1 MKKLFV
7 IAMMLLVSMPASA
20 LAGGGGAVKVAFDP
34 DVGWALIN
42 TTGSDKVVVTAHLAD
57 GLPNEQ
63 YSVSLR
69 VRYGDQSTDVF
80 TDIATLVT
88 NGQGQGN
95 VQVQVEIAPPAG
107 TDTLRRVAVRVRRAP
122 NPLYVAVAW
131 DIPLK

>member
-1 MKKLFV
+1 MKKLIA
-7 IAMMLLVSMPASA
+7 IAMMLLVAMPASA

-42 TTGSDKVVVTAHLAD
+42 TTGSGKVVVTAHLAD

-131 DIPLK
+131 DVPLK

>member
-1 MKKLFV
+1 MKKLFA
-7 IAMMLLVSMPASA
+7 IAMMLLVSMTASA
-20 LAGGGGAVKVAFDP
+20 WAGGGGAVKVAFDP

-42 TTGSDKVVVTAHLAD
+42 TTGSGKVVVTAHLAD

>member
-1 MKKLFV
+1 MKKV
-7 IAMMLLVSMPASA
+7 IAIAMMLLISMTANA
-20 LAGGGGAVKVAFDP
+20 MAGGKGAVKVAFNP

-42 TTGSDKVVVTAHLAD
+42 TTGSGKVVVTAHLAD

-80 TDIATLVT
+80 ADIATLVT
-88 NGQGQGN
+88 NGQGRGN
-95 VQVQVEIAPPAG
+95 VQVQVDVSPPAG

-131 DIPLK
+131 DVPLK

>member
-1 MKKLFV
+1 MKKL
-7 IAMMLLVSMPASA
+7 IAITMMLLVAMTASA

-42 TTGSDKVVVTAHLAD
+42 TTGSGKVVVTAHLAD

-107 TDTLRRVAVRVRRAP
+107 TDTLRRVAVRVRRSP

-131 DIPLK
+131 DVPLK